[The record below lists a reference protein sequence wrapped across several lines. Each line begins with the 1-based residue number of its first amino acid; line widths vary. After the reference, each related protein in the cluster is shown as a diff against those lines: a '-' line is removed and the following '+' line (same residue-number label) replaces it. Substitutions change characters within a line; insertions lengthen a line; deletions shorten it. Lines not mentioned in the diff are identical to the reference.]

1 MKYWWSWKEWVVVE
15 RFGWRYVSFNGIKT
29 NQQYKPLI

>member
-15 RFGWRYVSFNGIKT
+15 RFGWRYVSFNGKE
-29 NQQYKPLI
+29 